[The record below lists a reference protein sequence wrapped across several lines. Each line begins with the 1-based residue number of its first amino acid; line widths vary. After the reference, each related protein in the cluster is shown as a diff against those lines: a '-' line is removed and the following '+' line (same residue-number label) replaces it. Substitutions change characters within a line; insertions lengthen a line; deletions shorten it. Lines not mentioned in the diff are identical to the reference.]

1 MRKLAQLMFMALAM
15 CFVACGEFG
24 GHTDNGNGNGNGG
37 SNDTPLTFKIDVSSI
52 TSSTAKVTITPSNEN
67 TYYFDII
74 DKETIDT
81 YYEGNFENWA
91 KDMVDYILNDL
102 GETFANYVS
111 SGKDVYLF
119 EDLDPSTDYFAYAFG
134 VLNDGTIT
142 TSVAYKSFKTL
153 EGSGSGN
160 GGSTGGELKD
170 ITFTFDV
177 ANITSSTADVTVT
190 ASTNDTFYFDVVD
203 KASLDTYYGGDASLY
218 AQDLVDYVVNDLGE
232 TFTDYVSMG
241 TDSYTFEDLE
251 ASTQYYVFAFG
262 VLANG
267 TITSKTST
275 TTFTTLAGSGSDSGS
290 GSTGGDKNLTNF
302 AYGYYTNYGD
312 YYEVGATNWYIDL
325 YTADTD
331 DMFVLEVQT
340 ATSAT
345 TFTGTYQFATTY
357 AAGTAVAFTEN
368 GGSYW
373 GLLDENWENIIDY
386 APVVSGTAVIG
397 KSGNNYTITVDALDD
412 NGNSIKVAYTGELE
426 EYVDDDNTVS
436 TQRLSNSLNNRF
448 STVSRLIQQKRVKVV
463 SQSAAKAVSTKHNLS
478 KMVLG
483 KIRK

>member
-1 MRKLAQLMFMALAM
+1 MEA
-15 CFVACGEFG
+15 
-24 GHTDNGNGNGNGG
+24 
-37 SNDTPLTFKIDVSSI
+37 
-52 TSSTAKVTITPSNEN
+52 
-67 TYYFDII
+67 
-74 DKETIDT
+74 
-81 YYEGNFENWA
+81 
-91 KDMVDYILNDL
+91 
-102 GETFANYVS
+102 
-111 SGKDVYLF
+111 
-119 EDLDPSTDYFAYAFG
+119 STDYYIFAFG

-142 TSVAYKSFKTL
+142 SNIAYKAFKTL

-160 GGSTGGELKD
+160 G
-170 ITFTFDV
+170 
-177 ANITSSTADVTVT
+177 
-190 ASTNDTFYFDVVD
+190 
-203 KASLDTYYGGDASLY
+203 
-218 AQDLVDYVVNDLGE
+218 
-232 TFTDYVSMG
+232 
-241 TDSYTFEDLE
+241 
-251 ASTQYYVFAFG
+251 
-262 VLANG
+262 
-267 TITSKTST
+267 
-275 TTFTTLAGSGSDSGS
+275 

-357 AAGTAVAFTEN
+357 AAGTAVAFTEDS
-368 GGSYW
+368 GSYW

-386 APVVSGTAVIG
+386 TPVVSGTAVIG
-397 KSGNNYTITVDALDD
+397 KSGDNYTITVDALDD

-426 EYVDDDNTVS
+426 EYVDEDYTVS

-448 STVSRLIQQKRVKVV
+448 STASRLIHQKRAKVV
-463 SQSAAKAVSTKHNLS
+463 SQSAAKAISTKHNLS